1 MTLVTAYSLYF
12 DDFRV
17 LALPKDV
24 DDAFFIVTF
33 VCMMLFTLEIV
44 LRSYAVEDYVYSF
57 FFWLDIISTVTM
69 ITDIPWLWDP
79 ILGGGAEGGSTAGK
93 SSA

>member
-1 MTLVTAYSLYF
+1 MTLFA
-12 DDFRV
+12 
-17 LALPKDV
+17 
-24 DDAFFIVTF
+24 I
-33 VCMMLFTLEIV
+33 EIV
-44 LRSYAVEDYVYSF
+44 IRSYAQDEYMYSF

-79 ILGGGAEGGSTAGK
+79 IIGASGSNNAGK